1 MRYSIVDAVILHTR
15 LLLSSV
21 VPLHPLFTLVYNVS
35 KYMEQMTKADDFLDT
50 SCLHFKG

>member
-35 KYMEQMTKADDFLDT
+35 KYVQQQMTKADDISDA
-50 SCLHFKG
+50 SC

>member
-35 KYMEQMTKADDFLDT
+35 KDIQQMTKADDFSDAY
-50 SCLHFKG
+50 C